1 MPIFAIIITMTKEE
15 KKSAYEIMIAQAE
28 ALFANED
35 NALANFS
42 NASALLN
49 TTLPNSVF
57 TGFYLMD
64 NVKNELILG
73 PFQGK
78 VSCVHIALGKG
89 VCGQSAAE
97 NRTLIVEDVTK
108 HSNYIACD
116 SAARSEIV
124 VPMVK
129 DGKLVGV
136 LDLDSHQVGDYDDVD
151 QDYLE
156 QFVKVLLEKT
166 NLTFAMFEVNYC
178 IKPYIVNTVVKL
190 LARWL
195 AKR

>member
-1 MPIFAIIITMTKEE
+1 MTKEK

-28 ALFANED
+28 ALFFYFY

-78 VSCVHIALGKG
+78 VSCVHIGKR
-89 VCGQSAAE
+89 C
-97 NRTLIVEDVTK
+97 L
-108 HSNYIACD
+108 
-116 SAARSEIV
+116 RSV
-124 VPMVK
+124 SSRK
-129 DGKLVGV
+129 
-136 LDLDSHQVGDYDDVD
+136 
-151 QDYLE
+151 
-156 QFVKVLLEKT
+156 
-166 NLTFAMFEVNYC
+166 
-178 IKPYIVNTVVKL
+178 
-190 LARWL
+190 
-195 AKR
+195 